1 MSCFA
6 SIFRRPCLPLH
17 SAQSAPPV
25 WAHVHST
32 HGSHLAVTCP
42 PPSIALE
49 ALECFCGL
57 RGRKETAS
65 IRLQSV
71 AAFIVAGGFCYKRGQ
86 PETCRLGS
94 ILARHRRK
102 QLLCHHVIS
111 APQCRIRPSVSAT
124 DQIRTNTGRYPS
136 NLVSNI
142 LLLLSIVYSINW
154 LSGLPIP

>member
-32 HGSHLAVTCP
+32 HGSHLVVTCP

-86 PETCRLGS
+86 PETVLYW
-94 ILARHRRK
+94 
-102 QLLCHHVIS
+102 
-111 APQCRIRPSVSAT
+111 PAT
-124 DQIRTNTGRYPS
+124 DASSFFAIMSYLRRSAGLDHQSRLQTKLEPT
-136 NLVSNI
+136 LVDI
-142 LLLLSIVYSINW
+142 LQTSLLTSYFSCL
-154 LSGLPIP
+154 